1 MDTNTP
7 LGFNFMKQNFFTCI
21 GALKM
26 GVFKEFMVK
35 LKGGIVYELFSIEHV
50 KLR

>member
-7 LGFNFMKQNFFTCI
+7 LGFNFLLASMRY
-21 GALKM
+21 ALER

-35 LKGGIVYELFSIEHV
+35 VKGGIVYELFSIEHV